1 MWQALQGTNS
11 PDDGVQTIV
20 YTGLVSGIASLLRT
34 ETFVEA
40 AHIAGGLQTDGPWG

>member
-1 MWQALQGTNS
+1 MY
-11 PDDGVQTIV
+11 I
-20 YTGLVSGIASLLRT
+20 GLVSDIASLLRA